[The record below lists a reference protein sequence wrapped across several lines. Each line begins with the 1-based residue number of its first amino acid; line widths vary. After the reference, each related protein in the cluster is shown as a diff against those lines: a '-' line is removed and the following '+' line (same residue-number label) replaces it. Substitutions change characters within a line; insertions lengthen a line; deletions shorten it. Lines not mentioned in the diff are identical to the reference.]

1 MDSPI
6 LMGPSGIGG
15 NFGAAEVAGDEL
27 AVVADFAV
35 FVELLHDATIRTPLA
50 ASAPNV
56 TCRRCVRTGPP
67 PVSYAPPRVS
77 RRRALS
83 QLRRSRTTGHDETAM
98 SIRPSSPPARSCGA
112 AHCDIF
118 G

>member
-1 MDSPI
+1 MESPI

-35 FVELLHDATIRTPLA
+35 FAELLHDATIRTPLA

-56 TCRRCVRTGPP
+56 TYRRCVRTGPP
-67 PVSYAPPRVS
+67 CLLRTAEGSLGG
-77 RRRALS
+77 RALP
-83 QLRRSRTTGHDETAM
+83 QAPVGATGLRAAQYTAE
-98 SIRPSSPPARSCGA
+98 STAVPS
-112 AHCDIF
+112 
-118 G
+118 